1 MEDKTINRPEKAFR
15 TGQHVEQTYG
25 GCGQCVLYSLIENG
39 FDISKDVF
47 RSASGLAA
55 GVGRQGETCGAVTGA
70 ILAISALNGREFD
83 AISETAARN
92 KTFALCYR
100 FIDKFKAE
108 YGSIQCKGIQEK
120 LYGKSYCMTKLE
132 DFQAFLA
139 DGGHEP
145 QGCPAVVGNAAKWA
159 AEVLE
164 EDAANPQEEYAM
176 FR

>member
-1 MEDKTINRPEKAFR
+1 VEEKKSRPLQAFE
-15 TGQHVEQTYG
+15 TGSFVEQTYG

-83 AISETAARN
+83 RIAEAAQRN
-92 KTFALCYR
+92 KTFNLCYR
-100 FIDKFKAE
+100 FIDRFKAE
-108 YGSIQCKGIQEK
+108 YGSIRCRDIQKK
-120 LYGKSYCMTKLE
+120 LYGKEYEMSKLE

-139 DGGHEP
+139 DGGHDP

-164 EDAANPQEEYAM
+164 EDAACPREEYAM

>member
-1 MEDKTINRPEKAFR
+1 MDDKKMTRAESAFA
-15 TGQHVEQTYG
+15 TGLQTEMKFG

-39 FDISKDVF
+39 LDVSKDVF

-83 AISETAARN
+83 KLAETAARN

-108 YGSIQCKGIQEK
+108 YGSIQCRDIQKK
-120 LYGKSYCMTKLE
+120 LYGKSYNMTNFE

-159 AEVLE
+159 VEVLE
-164 EDAANPQEEYAM
+164 EDAADPQDEYAM

>member
-1 MEDKTINRPEKAFR
+1 MEEKKSKAQEAFEK
-15 TGQHVEQTYG
+15 GQQVEMQFG
-25 GCGQCVLYSLIENG
+25 GCAQCVLHALIDCG
-39 FDISKDVF
+39 FPISKDVF

-70 ILAISALNGREFD
+70 ILAISALNGRQFENID
-83 AISETAARN
+83 QTAERN
-92 KTFALCYR
+92 KTFNLCYR

-108 YGSIQCKGIQEK
+108 YGSIQCKDIQEK
-120 LYGKSYCMTKLE
+120 LYGRKYEMSKLE

-159 AEVLE
+159 VEVLE
-164 EDAANPQEEYAM
+164 EDEAAPQEEYAM

>member
-1 MEDKTINRPEKAFR
+1 MDGKELTRAEQAFEA
-15 TGQHVEQTYG
+15 GKHVEQTYG
-25 GCGQCVLYSLIENG
+25 GCGQCVLYSLIESG

-83 AISETAARN
+83 AIGETAARN

-100 FIDKFKAE
+100 FIDRFKAE
-108 YGSIQCKGIQEK
+108 YGSIQCAGIQEK
-120 LYGKSYCMTKLE
+120 LYRRKYDMTNLA

-139 DGGHEP
+139 DGGHDP
-145 QGCPAVVGNAAKWA
+145 QGCPTVVGTAAKLA

>member
-1 MEDKTINRPEKAFR
+1 MKAVQPTKAEIAAKF
-15 TGQHVEQTYG
+15 
-25 GCGQCVLYSLIENG
+25 
-39 FDISKDVF
+39 
-47 RSASGLAA
+47 AA
-55 GVGRQGETCGAVTGA
+55 GFHCANCSLCPWADALGYDEEELLRMSSAFGGGMFHGETCGAVTGA

-83 AISETAARN
+83 AIGEMAARN

-100 FIDKFKAE
+100 FIDRFKAE
-108 YGSIQCKGIQEK
+108 YGSIQCAGIQEK
-120 LYGKSYCMTKLE
+120 LYGRKYDMTNLA

-139 DGGHEP
+139 DGGHDP
-145 QGCPAVVGNAAKWA
+145 QGCPTVVGTAAKLA

>member
-1 MEDKTINRPEKAFR
+1 
-15 TGQHVEQTYG
+15 
-25 GCGQCVLYSLIENG
+25 
-39 FDISKDVF
+39 
-47 RSASGLAA
+47 
-55 GVGRQGETCGAVTGA
+55 
-70 ILAISALNGREFD
+70 
-83 AISETAARN
+83 
-92 KTFALCYR
+92 
-100 FIDKFKAE
+100 
-108 YGSIQCKGIQEK
+108 
-120 LYGKSYCMTKLE
+120 MTKLE

>member
-1 MEDKTINRPEKAFR
+1 MEEKKSRAQEAFER
-15 TGQHVEQTYG
+15 GQQVEQTYG
-25 GCGQCVLYSLIENG
+25 GCGQCVLYSLIESG
-39 FDISKDVF
+39 LDVSKDVF
-47 RSASGLAA
+47 RAASGLAA

-83 AISETAARN
+83 AIGETAARN
-92 KTFALCYR
+92 KTFNLCYR
-100 FIDKFKAE
+100 FVDKFKAE
-108 YGSIQCKGIQEK
+108 YGSIQCREIQEK
-120 LYGKSYCMTKLE
+120 LYGRKYEMSKLE

-159 AEVLE
+159 VEVLE
-164 EDAANPQEEYAM
+164 EDAADPLDDYPM

>member
-1 MEDKTINRPEKAFR
+1 MEDKKMTRPQAAFAE
-15 TGQHVEQTYG
+15 GQRVEQTYG
-25 GCGQCVLYSLIENG
+25 GCGQCVLYSLIESG

-47 RSASGLAA
+47 RAASGLAA

-70 ILAISALNGREFD
+70 ILAMSALNGREFD
-83 AISETAARN
+83 KIGETRQRN

-108 YGSIQCKGIQEK
+108 YGSITCKGIQEK
-120 LYGKSYCMTKLE
+120 LYGRKYDMDKLA

-139 DGGHEP
+139 DGGHDP
-145 QGCPAVVGNAAKWA
+145 QGCPTVVGNAAKWA